1 MLQGMTLAP
10 MDEDEEE
17 AAPLDMSWPAAWRK
31 RITYVLILPLILPMW
46 LTLPDTRKPES
57 AKYFAVTFVGSII
70 WIAGFS
76 YLMVWWATI
85 TGNAFTIPPEVLSNI
100 SYSYSN
106 RYRSHQYYES
116 KELHNTK

>member
-1 MLQGMTLAP
+1 MTLAP

-100 SYSYSN
+100 SYS
-106 RYRSHQYYES
+106 
-116 KELHNTK
+116 